1 MKDQFLSSGRR
12 GVLQSFLLLS
22 KTSCS
27 VRESMTEL
35 QLLPTS
41 RLVRGLRTRRVPTHG
56 SNSYSEWPS
65 GTWAKDGIAVG
76 VLVAFI
82 FLQGVLWV
90 GLGRAFLRY
99 NLCIAWFVIDGFVNV
114 RGVCSC

>member
-1 MKDQFLSSGRR
+1 
-12 GVLQSFLLLS
+12 
-22 KTSCS
+22 
-27 VRESMTEL
+27 MTES
-35 QLLPTS
+35 QLPTS

-56 SNSYSEWPS
+56 SNSYSEWSS

-99 NLCIAWFVIDGFVNV
+99 NLCIAWFVVDGFVNV
-114 RGVCSC
+114 RGLCSC

>member
-12 GVLQSFLLLS
+12 GVLQSFLLAS

-27 VRESMTEL
+27 VRESMTES

-41 RLVRGLRTRRVPTHG
+41 RLRRGLRTRRVPTHG
-56 SNSYSEWPS
+56 SNSNSEWLS
-65 GTWAKDGIAVG
+65 GTWSKDGIAVG

-90 GLGRAFLRY
+90 GLGRAFL
-99 NLCIAWFVIDGFVNV
+99 
-114 RGVCSC
+114 